1 MKPEQQ
7 LTGLTSQDDERQ
19 RRWRLVL
26 GEQSGLDPN
35 LSANDAKLDQLLEQL
50 YVPGEQGGRSGYGHG
65 YGYGGYGRSLPKAAL
80 WFKDIRSLFPDS
92 AATII
97 QNDALERLDMASL
110 LQDPAFLEAVEPDV
124 NMVANLLMMKD
135 YIPDAAKEN
144 ARKLV
149 KELVEQLLKH
159 YRPAAE
165 QSIRG
170 AINRATRNNRPRPS
184 EVNWNATIR
193 KNLKHWQPEEQI
205 IFPERLVGY
214 GRRQRKAK
222 QVILCVDQSGSM
234 ADSVIYSSI
243 FAAVISSIPS
253 IRTQLVVFD
262 TEIVDLTEELQD
274 PVDMLFGI
282 QLGGGTDIA
291 KALTYCESLITNP
304 SETQLILIS
313 DLYEN
318 GDKKALV
325 QCAQR
330 IIEGGTN
337 LVTLLAL
344 SDDGAPIS
352 NRHIASQFTALGS
365 PAFACTPDLFPP
377 LMAAALERR
386 DLHQFASSN
395 NLPVVTGEE

>member
-1 MKPEQQ
+1 MTIKAPNQ
-7 LTGLTSQDDERQ
+7 LKLNQDERQ

-26 GEQSGLDPN
+26 GDESGLDAP
-35 LSANDAKLDQLLEQL
+35 LSEHDQKLDQLLEQL
-50 YVPGEQGGRSGYGHG
+50 YVPGESPAQGARYGHH
-65 YGYGGYGRSLPKAAL
+65 YGRRMPKAAL
-80 WFKDIRSLFPDS
+80 WFKDIRTLFPES
-92 AATII
+92 AASII
-97 QNDALERLDMASL
+97 QNDALQRLDMSSL
-110 LQDPAFLEAVEPDV
+110 LQDPAFLDSVKPDV
-124 NMVANLLMMKD
+124 NLVASLLMMKD
-135 YIPDAAKEN
+135 YIPEDAREN
-144 ARKLV
+144 ARRLV
-149 KELVEQLLKH
+149 KQLVEQLMQH

-170 AINRATRNNRPRPS
+170 ALNRATRSNRPRPS

-193 KNLKHWQPEEQI
+193 KNLKHWQPEEQV

-214 GRRQRKAK
+214 GRRQRRAK

-243 FAAVISSIPS
+243 FAAVISSMPS
-253 IRTQLVVFD
+253 LRTQLVVFD
-262 TEIVDLTEELQD
+262 TEVVDLTEELQD
-274 PVDMLFGI
+274 PIEMLFGI

-318 GDKKALV
+318 GDKQALL
-325 QCAQR
+325 QTAQR

-344 SDDGAPIS
+344 SDEGAPIS
-352 NRHIASQFTALGS
+352 NRHIAGQFTALGS
-365 PAFACTPDLFPP
+365 PAFACTPDLFPQ

-395 NLPVVTGEE
+395 NLPVMVGED